1 MRHALS
7 LHGDDEKVE
16 AGDDLLGVDQVVDA
30 PPVALGRV
38 SERDSNLN
46 FTIKLLLVLSPSI
59 SIFGTD
65 MHA

>member
-30 PPVALGRV
+30 PPVALGRA
-38 SERDSNLN
+38 SERGS
-46 FTIKLLLVLSPSI
+46 KLTRRGHS
-59 SIFGTD
+59 
-65 MHA
+65 

>member
-38 SERDSNLN
+38 SAKGAANSLRGA
-46 FTIKLLLVLSPSI
+46 IHK
-59 SIFGTD
+59 
-65 MHA
+65 